1 MKRIFKEIRKYPSA
15 IVGLVMIAALIVFSI
30 YTIIKI
36 PYAEAVR
43 QWRGGEEIWYQYPRN
58 AEPIWVNWFSKE
70 KKPENIV
77 LSSLNGDVEKVYE
90 TTASGKTEV
99 QMTFSFDYQYDH
111 FPQELSLFFTSQFEE
126 NEPFAS
132 VTWETPDGRTIRVG
146 DIALKEKETYRIS
159 QEKTLTRRL
168 DDLPPEIGLF
178 ADPNSSDLEHTDI
191 LKGTY
196 LLKVNTL
203 LFDDGDV
210 DVEFVSF
217 GEVFG
222 WAGTDHLRRDLTLPL
237 MWGAPIALLFGLI
250 ASGGISVLTMLIA
263 AIGGW
268 FGGIVDNLIQRVTEI
283 NMTLPFLSILIM
295 IGTFYSRSI
304 WVILGATIILN
315 IFGAAIKTYRSIFLQ
330 VRESSYIEA
339 AKAYGASDWRIIFRY
354 LVPRIVPL
362 LIPALV
368 LGVPNFV
375 FLEATLAV
383 LGLGDPVLPTWGKI
397 INDAWINAALY
408 NGQYYWILE
417 PAVLL
422 MLTGLAFAMLGYS
435 LDRIVNPRLQSL

>member
-1 MKRIFKEIRKYPSA
+1 M
-15 IVGLVMIAALIVFSI
+15 
-30 YTIIKI
+30 
-36 PYAEAVR
+36 
-43 QWRGGEEIWYQYPRN
+43 
-58 AEPIWVNWFSKE
+58 
-70 KKPENIV
+70 
-77 LSSLNGDVEKVYE
+77 SSLNGDVEKVYE

-178 ADPNSSDLEHTDI
+178 ADPNSSDLEHPDI

-304 WVILGATIILN
+304 G
-315 IFGAAIKTYRSIFLQ
+315 
-330 VRESSYIEA
+330 
-339 AKAYGASDWRIIFRY
+339 
-354 LVPRIVPL
+354 
-362 LIPALV
+362 
-368 LGVPNFV
+368 
-375 FLEATLAV
+375 
-383 LGLGDPVLPTWGKI
+383 
-397 INDAWINAALY
+397 
-408 NGQYYWILE
+408 
-417 PAVLL
+417 
-422 MLTGLAFAMLGYS
+422 
-435 LDRIVNPRLQSL
+435 